1 MKRMIE
7 LGVLCL
13 VGIVVGLT
21 ANKIGVEA
29 SMLQSL
35 KQTINQNER
44 LCSQIQTRN
53 EMLRYLEEANVNLKT
68 SLDES
73 VELVTALSTQVEEL
87 SREVDQL
94 RYLVESK
101 ERTIKE
107 LQNTITDLRELIQEE
122 INDTND
128 SISVETP

>member
-1 MKRMIE
+1 MIE